1 VDVVK
6 SLLGPE
12 GPSKRPGFDRS
23 SSGRSVLAFLAV
35 TAFVAV
41 PLAGPSASVANGWFA
56 APLAASQPFLVTG
69 VGVELEREALSVS
82 GGWGERPE
90 GGRGDAG
97 GAQDIAFGLVESRG
111 WGSGEFS
118 CLVALWS
125 RESGWN
131 SQAENPHSGAYGIP
145 QALPASKMASAGADW
160 ASNPETQIRWGLGYI
175 DARYGTPCEAWG
187 HSERKGW
194 Y

>member
-12 GPSKRPGFDRS
+12 GSSKRSGFEPS
-23 SSGRSVLAFLAV
+23 TTGRSMLAFLAV
-35 TAFVAV
+35 AAFVAV
-41 PLAGPSASVANGWFA
+41 PLAAPSASVANGWFT
-56 APLAASQPFLVTG
+56 APLAASQAFLVTG

-82 GGWGERPE
+82 GGWGELPVA
-90 GGRGDAG
+90 GRGDAG
-97 GAQDIAFGLVESRG
+97 GAQDIAFGLAESRG

-131 SQAENPHSGAYGIP
+131 SQAENPQSGAYGIP

-160 ASNPETQIRWGLGYI
+160 ATNPETQIRWGLGYI

>member
-1 VDVVK
+1 VK
-6 SLLGPE
+6 SLLGLE
-12 GPSKRPGFDRS
+12 GLPKRSNSDRS
-23 SSGRSVLAFLAV
+23 SWVRLVVAFVAV
-35 TAFVAV
+35 AAFVAV
-41 PLAGPSASVANGWFA
+41 PLVASAGVANSWFA
-56 APLAASQPFLVTG
+56 APSTVSDPVLVTG
-69 VGVELEREALSVS
+69 VGVEIERETLSVS
-82 GGWGERPE
+82 GGWGESPATV
-90 GGRGDAG
+90 RGDVD
-97 GAQDIAFGLVESRG
+97 GAQNIAFGLVESRG
-111 WGSGEFS
+111 WASAEFD

-131 SQAENPHSGAYGIP
+131 SQAENPRSGAYGIP

-160 ASNPETQIRWGLGYI
+160 ATNPETQILWGLGYI